1 MMRAVLLA
9 CLLMW
14 VSVAHANDWWDRL
27 WHNADQRGEQL
38 LQQGK
43 AAAAART
50 YTDPRRKAYAE
61 LQAGDYQTAAR
72 DFTAYDD
79 TTSNYNRGNALA
91 MAGQL
96 PAAIKAYDAAL
107 ASDPKNADAKHNR
120 DLVMQ
125 ALQKQPP
132 QSNSSAG
139 KKSESGNDKH
149 GNKDAQQNK
158 SDGNQNNSQPK
169 SAGNNPSP
177 SAANKQQTQPKPGN
191 DKSGNAQQPAQPQPQ
206 PAKPSGNAATQNAP
220 QPSPHPQQSS
230 PQGPPQAAQP
240 AQSAADKPSTPGKPS
255 PATSAALPGK
265 EKPAA
270 KNQAASA
277 DVPTTEH
284 QLAEDQWLKSIPDD
298 PGGLLRRKFMIEHL
312 MRQQGISP

>member
-1 MMRAVLLA
+1 MMRALLLT

-14 VSVAHANDWWDRL
+14 AAVAHANDWWDSL
-27 WHNADQRGEQL
+27 WRNADQRGEQL
-38 LQQGK
+38 MQQGK

-50 YTDPRRKAYAE
+50 FTDPRRKAYAE
-61 LQAGDYQTAAR
+61 LQAGDYQAAAR
-72 DFTAYDD
+72 DFTSYND

-120 DLVMQ
+120 DLVTQ

-139 KKSESGNDKH
+139 KKPESGNDK
-149 GNKDAQQNK
+149 DSQQNK
-158 SDGNQNNSQPK
+158 SDGNQNNSQQK

-177 SAANKQQTQPKPGN
+177 SAANKPQAQPKPGN
-191 DKSGNAQQPAQPQPQ
+191 DKSGNTQQPAQAHPQ
-206 PAKPSGNAATQNAP
+206 PAKPSGSSAAQNAP
-220 QPSPHPQQSS
+220 QPSPNPQQSS
-230 PQGPPQAAQP
+230 PQAAQQ
-240 AQSAADKPSTPGKPS
+240 AQSSADKPQIAGKSS
-255 PATSAALPGK
+255 PTSGTVMPGK

-270 KNQAASA
+270 RNLAASA
-277 DVPTTEH
+277 DAPTTER